1 MVEDENGQ
9 SEVVALGLMTN
20 ENKETL
26 YWFFETFKRL
36 NDRCTDTIL
45 FMTDKDTA
53 ERKVIK
59 EIFPDVNY
67 ICLFHVLRTF
77 NREIMR
83 EKQHINSVQ
92 RDQCKQI
99 FEYMNY
105 AKSEDE
111 YNTLFE
117 RLKSESPASVF
128 DYFVKNWHSIKN
140 ECVTGLTYHSGNF
153 LNDTN
158 NRLGSFNGKL
168 KSLVPTF
175 SNLDDFIEKL
185 FILLKCVRLERDTK
199 AVKMV
204 QKLQQDKKK
213 ITRIT
218 DTDLLQY
225 FSLLTPYA
233 FDYVKKQFEIKTKVL
248 SSTTVNV
255 CGCRFCVAMK
265 LPCRH
270 IFYLRSTKNITL
282 YKEELCLVRWIKKYY
297 QQHQRVFQTFPT
309 VQQIQNTNTDADNE
323 VPLKIVTK
331 KKQKKLSPNDKFR

>member
-1 MVEDENGQ
+1 M
-9 SEVVALGLMTN
+9 
-20 ENKETL
+20 
-26 YWFFETFKRL
+26 
-36 NDRCTDTIL
+36 
-45 FMTDKDTA
+45 
-53 ERKVIK
+53 
-59 EIFPDVNY
+59 
-67 ICLFHVLRTF
+67 LRTF
-77 NREIMR
+77 NREITC
-83 EKQHINSVQ
+83 EKQHINSIQ

-99 FEYMNY
+99 VEYMYY

-117 RLKSESPASVF
+117 RLKSEAPASVF
-128 DYFVKNWHSIKN
+128 DYFVKNWTGIKN
-140 ECVTGLTYHSGNF
+140 EWVTGLTYHSGNF

-158 NRLGSFNGKL
+158 NRLESFNGKL
-168 KSLVPTF
+168 KSVVPTF

-204 QKLQQDKKK
+204 QKLP

-255 CGCRFCVAMK
+255 CGCLFYVAMK

-282 YKEELCLVRWIKKYY
+282 YKEELCSVRWTKKYY
-297 QQHQRVFQTFPT
+297 QQHQRVFQTSPT
-309 VQQIQNTNTDADNE
+309 VQQNIQNTITDAENE
-323 VPLKIVTK
+323 VSLKIMT
-331 KKQKKLSPNDKFR
+331 KKQKNCHQMTNLGTHLL